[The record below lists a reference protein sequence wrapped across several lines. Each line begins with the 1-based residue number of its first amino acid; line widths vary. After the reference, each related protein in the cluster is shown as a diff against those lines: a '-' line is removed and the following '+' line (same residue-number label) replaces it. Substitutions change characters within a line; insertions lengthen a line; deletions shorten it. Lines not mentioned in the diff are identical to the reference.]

1 MKKAILL
8 IVLVLVFLQEAR
20 ITRDAGIFRS
30 IDEPVDLTAC
40 VPVLG
45 PVGAEDISID
55 PIAKVA
61 YIAADD
67 RRDVFNN
74 MDMGAY
80 PSGAIWRLDLSQPD
94 SQPEKID
101 IDLIGEFHPH
111 GIALRFS
118 DPASNDAGRAIE
130 LYAVNHLSP
139 VKHEIVVF
147 NILETGELKLR
158 RRISYPELI
167 SPNDLVVVD
176 KDQFF
181 VSNDHGSS
189 LNTKMAMVE
198 DYMGVPLS
206 SVSYFDGV
214 EGHIVIS
221 NLRFANGVAL
231 SEDKQT
237 LFVAETTAGRVA
249 RFKRGETN
257 LDWTLEEALDVPLGV
272 DNFEW
277 DGQGNLLNA
286 GHPKLFAFQ
295 AHVKDPQALSPSQ
308 VIRINVNTKPMSFE
322 TLYLNDGEALS
333 GASVAAQWQQTM
345 LISSVFESHFL
356 RCQTAQQPLETD
368 QQDSNQQES
377 EQ

>member
-8 IVLVLVFLQEAR
+8 IVLVLVFLQVAR
-20 ITRDAGIFRS
+20 ITQDAGIFRS
-30 IDEPVDLTAC
+30 IDEPVELAACESLT
-40 VPVLG
+40 G
-45 PVGAEDISID
+45 PVGAEDITVD
-55 PIAKVA
+55 PVAKVA
-61 YIAADD
+61 YISADD

-74 MDMGAY
+74 LDMGAY
-80 PSGAIWRLDLSQPD
+80 PSGAIWRLDLSQPE

-101 IDLIGEFHPH
+101 IDLIGDFHPH

-118 DPASNDAGRAIE
+118 AEDSNDAGRAIE

-139 VKHEIVVF
+139 VEHEIVVF
-147 NILETGELKLR
+147 NILESGKLKLR

-214 EGHIVIS
+214 EGHIVVKG
-221 NLRFANGVAL
+221 LRFANGVAL
-231 SEDKQT
+231 SEDKET
-237 LFVAETTAGRVA
+237 LYVAETTAGRVA
-249 RFKRGETN
+249 RFRRGENN
-257 LDWTLEEALDVPLGV
+257 LDWSLEETLDVHLGV

-308 VIRINVNTKPMSFE
+308 VIRIDVNSKPMSYE
-322 TLYLNDGEALS
+322 TVYLNDGAALS
-333 GASVAAQWQQTM
+333 GASVAAQWQNTL
-345 LISSVFESHFL
+345 LIGSVFETHFL
-356 RCQTAQQPLETD
+356 RCQMAPVSEEVQP
-368 QQDSNQQES
+368 
-377 EQ
+377 